1 LEAAVAAPVQRPAR
15 TRKPAPVAEPEGALP
30 VAAEPAAVLA
40 PRRKKRKADSA
51 GAVAPAAGGG
61 EPDTV
66 PDLEQLGD
74 VDVDLPELLDA
85 ETDVDATAGAAPFA
99 APPAKKK
106 RKRRDPIEELR
117 KRRARE
123 RRKLLLAA
131 GEDPDAKPKKKKRKK
146 RRTDEMVRPSPPLQQ
161 TDPMKHYLAGE
172 MVPCP
177 VGCGA
182 FSEVV
187 RISTREDGSGEVW
200 FECLSCAQRRQ
211 FTVPAATAADVQGIR
226 AQTEAG
232 QEAHCLRHGE
242 RTVPLRR
249 RGAAFVCPECGVAY
263 DMS

>member
-1 LEAAVAAPVQRPAR
+1 VL
-15 TRKPAPVAEPEGALP
+15 AEPKGAVELLP
-30 VAAEPAAVLA
+30 VEEELPAELDLASDLELPALGGSGDELEPAVLPEALAGIATAEPV
-40 PRRKKRKADSA
+40 
-51 GAVAPAAGGG
+51 
-61 EPDTV
+61 
-66 PDLEQLGD
+66 
-74 VDVDLPELLDA
+74 
-85 ETDVDATAGAAPFA
+85 
-99 APPAKKK
+99 KKK

-131 GEDPDAKPKKKKRKK
+131 GEDVDARPKKKKRKK
-146 RRTDEMVRPSPPLQQ
+146 RRTDEAVRPSPPLQQ

-187 RISTREDGSGEVW
+187 RISTRENGAGEVW
-200 FECLSCAQRRQ
+200 FECLSCAQRRA
-211 FTVPAATAADVQGIR
+211 FEVPAATPKDLQQIR

-232 QEAHCLRHGE
+232 QEAHCLRHGD
-242 RTVPLRR
+242 RVVGLRR
-249 RGAAFVCPECGVAY
+249 RGMAYVCPECGVAY